1 MTSIR
6 ADSYLRQADNRRRQL
21 HRQLLSLLPQLQI
34 ISHTMAKTAAATT
47 ENPTPTHARWT
58 REEVDALVDYLHQH
72 RSERTEGGGFKDST
86 FSGAVQHLQ
95 GFYSGGKSKDI
106 KSIKYKWGTICD
118 LILGKSIPDLGSQ
131 LKATL
136 AVVTTWRNRSGT
148 HYDDEHG
155 ANIVGESAAAVF
167 EEFVS
172 RRVSFVL
179 LILYTIV

>member
-1 MTSIR
+1 MPGGLTKKLMHSSTIFINIVQSELKERASRIPPSVEQFNISRDFIR
-6 ADSYLRQADNRRRQL
+6 VV
-21 HRQLLSLLPQLQI
+21 H
-34 ISHTMAKTAAATT
+34 
-47 ENPTPTHARWT
+47 
-58 REEVDALVDYLHQH
+58 
-72 RSERTEGGGFKDST
+72 
-86 FSGAVQHLQ
+86 
-95 GFYSGGKSKDI
+95 KSKDI
-106 KSIKYKWGTICD
+106 KSIKYKWGTVCD

-136 AVVTTWRNRSGT
+136 AVVTTWRNCSGT

>member
-58 REEVDALVDYLHQH
+58 REEVDALVNYLHQH

-86 FSGAVQHLQ
+86 FSGAGYGSEQ
-95 GFYSGGKSKDI
+95 G
-106 KSIKYKWGTICD
+106 
-118 LILGKSIPDLGSQ
+118 L
-131 LKATL
+131 
-136 AVVTTWRNRSGT
+136 
-148 HYDDEHG
+148 
-155 ANIVGESAAAVF
+155 
-167 EEFVS
+167 
-172 RRVSFVL
+172 
-179 LILYTIV
+179 